1 MKNKFKSYGFWVSLS
16 SAVVVLMDA
25 IGRACG
31 FIPDGELINNIIM
44 SIAGLLVVLGV
55 VAMPSGT
62 NKTNGGLENETKVIS
77 EKIEE
82 TEKEIKDAID
92 ETIAETKDEEDE
104 KKDE

>member
-55 VAMPSGT
+55 VAMPNGE
-62 NKTNGGLENETKVIS
+62 NKTDSSLENETKEIS
-77 EKIEE
+77 NKIEE
-82 TEKEIKDAID
+82 TEKEIKDAFD
-92 ETIAETKDEEDE
+92 EKNVEAKEKEDE
-104 KKDE
+104 KKE